1 MQVVDVLRDDRR
13 QPAGRL
19 KLRQLPVRVVGLGR
33 QKKHLLAV
41 KPVKHRRVV
50 VEKSAAENH
59 LGRIVIALAVK
70 PVGAAEIGDAAL
82 CRNPRP
88 AEKDDAARS
97 VHHLLKPLKL
107 LHDKIPPLVKN
118 KKTRR
123 LPCPKSP
130 AGSRAGRSGRR
141 GAALRPA
148 ARQRR
153 AVLRPADA
161 RLWRAGAAGTC
172 ARSPQEGCGGPGLRL
187 YRMTMRCPQWR
198 Q

>member
-13 QPAGRL
+13 QPAGLL

-141 GAALRPA
+141 GPLCGLPRAKGARFSGLPTRAFGAPGRPEPAPGARRRAAA
-148 ARQRR
+148 AR
-153 AVLRPADA
+153 A
-161 RLWRAGAAGTC
+161 C
-172 ARSPQEGCGGPGLRL
+172 AFIG
-187 YRMTMRCPQWR
+187 
-198 Q
+198 